1 MNLFFIIPASTDT
14 KTERLILDMQAKH
27 PRRVGYGY
35 AADLSGKVGRQT
47 IVRIARGE
55 TWTGLVDPEDN
66 AHVAHTTPFI
76 VGPALPGLGRVVAA
90 SDVAGILADAGL
102 SL

>member
-1 MNLFFIIPASTDT
+1 MNLFFVITGTTDA
-14 KTERLILDMQAKH
+14 KTERLILDMQTKH

-55 TWTGLVDPEDN
+55 TWTGLIDPDDN

-90 SDVAGILADAGL
+90 PDVPGIFDAAGL
-102 SL
+102 TL